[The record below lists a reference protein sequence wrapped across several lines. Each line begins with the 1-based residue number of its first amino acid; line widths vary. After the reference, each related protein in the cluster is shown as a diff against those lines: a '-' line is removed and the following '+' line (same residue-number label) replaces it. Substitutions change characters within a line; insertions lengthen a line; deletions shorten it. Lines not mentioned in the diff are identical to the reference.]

1 MKRIEA
7 VLDKVLEDAFNAA
20 MATLKEEASRVVA
33 ATLKGALEARLKALL
48 EEEEATPTSTP
59 TLRAKAKAQASPLS
73 VEEEATPKTTPR
85 RRKAKAQAQA
95 PVQDDLESIL
105 EGVRVALQKY
115 SGITTPKGKAYS
127 DVLFRR
133 VRKVLEHA
141 EGSGHDNLALLAR
154 DALAYI
160 ATDPR
165 SVAMGSW
172 QYLAGKLG
180 LPVPISQA

>member
-1 MKRIEA
+1 MKKVLDGIIEA
-7 VLDKVLEDAFNAA
+7 ALQEALAA
-20 MATLKEEASRVVA
+20 LAVRAKDMVFEAAQV
-33 ATLKGALEARLKALL
+33 ALEARVKALL
-48 EEEEATPTSTP
+48 EEEAPIALEAPA
-59 TLRAKAKAQASPLS
+59 RAKAKAQASPLS
-73 VEEEATPKTTPR
+73 VEEEATPEATPR